1 MIHMEYYLVV
11 STIMMFAGIYGFFTR
26 RNTLAIL
33 ISVELMLNATDINF
47 AVFNRFLFPGGM
59 EGYFFALFSI
69 AISAAETAIAIA
81 IMIIHLPTGKKFHN
95 RKEAKIYFGTA
106 YYYKM
111 EREKKYLVFTNN
123 VQSATNEY
131 EDTIKVLAKQ
141 DK

>member
-59 EGYFFALFSI
+59 EGYFFALLLLPVPAYRLYPLSDETSI
-69 AISAAETAIAIA
+69 YLRFPIGERR
-81 IMIIHLPTGKKFHN
+81 GK
-95 RKEAKIYFGTA
+95 EEGVL
-106 YYYKM
+106 
-111 EREKKYLVFTNN
+111 ELLVPYSF
-123 VQSATNEY
+123 
-131 EDTIKVLAKQ
+131 I
-141 DK
+141 